1 MSLLV
6 HMSQM
11 CVCVPLSGGTCQGP
25 AHISGAGGKGG
36 DTTPSYMAAVRAAAA
51 EAKPREGNQGGDV
64 EGGVRRVEML
74 FGGSSFVCGLLQ
86 N

>member
-1 MSLLV
+1 
-6 HMSQM
+6 
-11 CVCVPLSGGTCQGP
+11 
-25 AHISGAGGKGG
+25 
-36 DTTPSYMAAVRAAAA
+36 MAAVRAAAA

-86 N
+86 NWIKAAIGWEKGSLGGSTFATTLK